1 MMGNGSHA
9 IVLGVGSV
17 DMKFTLENI
26 VRLKNMQH
34 VPSIK
39 KNLIRVSLLCR
50 DGFKLVFES
59 NKVVIRGVANLL
71 AKAMIAEACS
81 AFHFSISV
89 IN

>member
-9 IVLGVGSV
+9 TILGVGSV
-17 DMKFTLENI
+17 NLKFTLENI

-39 KNLIRVSLLCR
+39 KNLISVSLLCR

-59 NKVVIRGVANLL
+59 NKVVISRYDQFIGKGYDSGGLF
-71 AKAMIAEACS
+71 C
-81 AFHFSISV
+81 FFTF
-89 IN
+89 